1 MVKLTM
7 IVRLFDGLPLCESL
21 ELDKIA
27 NMEMYKQQ
35 AKVSQFSSE
44 NEGEVEHKRPAFRR
58 IALATE
64 TEADMMVLLLLL
76 TPCVTP
82 CR

>member
-7 IVRLFDGLPLCESL
+7 IVRLSDGLPLCEGL

-35 AKVSQFSSE
+35 AKVSASTGGAGFSRSRSPSPALPSPLSSE
-44 NEGEVEHKRPAFRR
+44 R
-58 IALATE
+58 
-64 TEADMMVLLLLL
+64 
-76 TPCVTP
+76 
-82 CR
+82 

>member
-27 NMEMYKQQ
+27 NLEMYKQQ

-44 NEGEVEHKRPAFRR
+44 NEGEVEHKRPTFQR